1 MKKGQSAKEK
11 KWKRATG
18 VGPLGLGPL
27 GDMLGNIKYGDL
39 PQGTDTYRIAI
50 KGSERGREKHELEP
64 MRLPV
69 DRGEGG

>member
-18 VGPLGLGPL
+18 VGTLRPGLL

-39 PQGTDTYRIAI
+39 PYRN
-50 KGSERGREKHELEP
+50 
-64 MRLPV
+64 
-69 DRGEGG
+69 